1 MARRELREVAI
12 GAGAVLVLA
21 LALGGSYGGGASR
34 AESGIGQYQLY
45 ASFNRVDGL
54 RVGNPVMLSG
64 VPIGA
69 VDAMDLGDY
78 YRARVTL
85 RVDSSVAL
93 PQDTAAAIHTDGLF
107 GSKFVTLSPGAEEDT
122 LGDGDTIAYTQDSL
136 IVSDLLDLIIAQG
149 RSARGDGDAGDAAPA
164 GAAPEGAQSED
175 AVSEDVGPPAEAKPP
190 AGAEPEVKE

>member
-1 MARRELREVAI
+1 MARRELREIAI

-21 LALGGSYGGGASR
+21 LALGGSYGGGASQ
-34 AESGIGQYQLY
+34 AESGIGQYRLY

-64 VPIGA
+64 IPIGA
-69 VDAMDLGDY
+69 VDAMNLGDY

-93 PQDTAAAIHTDGLF
+93 PKDTAAAIHTDGLF
-107 GSKFVTLSPGAEEDT
+107 GSKFVTLSPGAEEDN
-122 LGDGDTIAYTQDSL
+122 LGDGDMIAYTQDSL

-149 RSARGDGDAGDAAPA
+149 KSARGENGSDSAEPA
-164 GAAPEGAQSED
+164 SAE
-175 AVSEDVGPPAEAKPP
+175 PPAAAQPQ
-190 AGAEPEVKE
+190 VKE

>member
-12 GAGAVLVLA
+12 GAVAVLVLA
-21 LALGGSYGGGASR
+21 LALGGSYGGGASQ
-34 AESGIGQYQLY
+34 AETGIGQYRLL

-54 RVGNPVMLSG
+54 RVGDPVMLSG

-69 VDAMDLGDY
+69 VDAMDLGEY

-85 RVDSSVAL
+85 RLGSSVGL
-93 PQDTAAAIHTDGLF
+93 PVDTAAAIHTDGLF

-122 LGDGDTIAYTQDSL
+122 LGDGDTIGYTQDSL

-149 RSARGDGDAGDAAPA
+149 RSARAENGSDSAQPD
-164 GAAPEGAQSED
+164 GAA
-175 AVSEDVGPPAEAKPP
+175 PP
-190 AGAEPEVKE
+190 AGAGPEVKE